1 MKSLCLR
8 LRLYKN
14 LSYFF
19 FLSVFSVVL
28 PLSPVFAD
36 TAHFGKLTLS
46 RDFKAVGK
54 RKVTG
59 HTGGSYSLS
68 AIRNRDRN
76 KNLCIGFADTKP
88 DHILVLEKDFA
99 RLSIQVD
106 SGGYDTTLMLKKTG
120 EEEIFC
126 GDDTGESKDASIS
139 ISNLKAGEYKLWV
152 GTFKSGI
159 RREYSISIEQEQQ
172 TKK

>member
-1 MKSLCLR
+1 MKSLR
-8 LRLYKN
+8 LRSRLYNN
-14 LSYFF
+14 LNKFF
-19 FLSVFSVVL
+19 ILSIFSIIL

-46 RDFKAVGK
+46 RDFKTFAK
-54 RKVTG
+54 KEVTG

-68 AIRNRDRN
+68 AISNRDRD

-88 DHILVLEKDFA
+88 DHILVLEKDFP

-106 SGGYDTTLMLKKTG
+106 SGGYDTTLMMKKTG
-120 EEEIFC
+120 GEEIFC
-126 GDDTGESKDASIS
+126 GDDTGDNKDASIS

-159 RREYSISIEQEQQ
+159 RREYSISIEREA
-172 TKK
+172 KIKE